1 MKKFKLFIF
10 FVILLLFSNMQNCIA
25 FNLCDKP
32 FRKKTINKEIIEK
45 VKFIR
50 KDIEIKKE
58 IVFFDFFFY
67 QKNDSIFLDISYDF
81 GPPYI
86 MSDEIENLG
95 FIVYKNNALI
105 FMNEQISHE
114 LICHFINIKKLNKD
128 IEYLREKLS
137 RGHCD
142 GETYVFYINEL
153 KELVFLRKYRY

>member
-25 FNLCDKP
+25 FNLCGKP
-32 FRKKTINKEIIEK
+32 FCKKTINKEIIEK
-45 VKFIR
+45 VKLIR
-50 KDIEIKKE
+50 KDVNLKSK

-67 QKNDSIFLDISYDF
+67 QKNDSIFLDISYDL
-81 GPPYI
+81 GPPYN
-86 MSDEIENLG
+86 MSNEIEELG
-95 FIVYKNNALI
+95 FIVYKDNALT
-105 FMNEQISHE
+105 FANKKISHE

-137 RGHCD
+137 RGQCD